1 MRKNENIKKIL
12 SGIYHPKLQTYLND
26 PRVLHEVSI
35 ENDDVSCTF
44 NEPAGSIEINE
55 LKPIIEHKIFELNW
69 VKSLEI
75 KLRFTDQTKK
85 KRSGNLKHVN
95 HIIAVSSCKGGVG
108 KSTIAMNLA
117 TAFHLNG
124 ASVGLFDA
132 DIHGPSLPTLITPT
146 SMAASNSEEDIP
158 PFINNGIKL
167 MSYGYI
173 QDTSHQP
180 AILRG
185 PIASNLFKQL
195 LSKTDWGH
203 LDVLIIDC
211 PPGTGD
217 IILSIT
223 QEIELTTSIIVT
235 TPHELSYVDVKKG
248 LEMFKKVKVPVTTII
263 ENMSYFTPPNST
275 EKYHIFGKGRLIPT
289 AKEYGIPNWLQL
301 PINGKISSHA
311 NKKTPYLFNADE
323 RESQIY
329 KKCVNDLVWAHSFET
344 SEDTDLKLSN
354 HNETQTLTLKSGDK
368 EHIITYKAL
377 RNACQCAH
385 CVDEMSRKKI
395 LDEST
400 IDPKII
406 VDTVF
411 NVGHYAFG
419 IEWQEHNKTH
429 HSMYTKEQLL
439 TFFELETTGKKMK

>member
-1 MRKNENIKKIL
+1 MRKNENIEKIL

-26 PRVLHEVSI
+26 ARILHNVSI
-35 ENDDVSCTF
+35 ENNDVSCTF
-44 NEPAGSIEINE
+44 NEPAGSLEINA
-55 LKPIIEHKIFELNW
+55 LKPIIENEIFELNW

-75 KLRFTDQTKK
+75 KLRFTDQTQK
-85 KRSGNLKHVN
+85 KRSGNLKHVK

-108 KSTIAMNLA
+108 KSTITMNLA

-146 SMAASNSEEDIP
+146 SIAASDSEDDIP

-173 QDTSHQP
+173 QDSDNQP

-195 LSKTDWGH
+195 LSRTDWGH

-223 QEIELTTSIIVT
+223 QEIELTTSVIVT

-263 ENMSYFTPPNST
+263 ENMSYFTPPDSN
-275 EKYHIFGKGRLIPT
+275 ERYHIFGKGRLIPT
-289 AKEYGIPNWLQL
+289 AKEYGIPHWLQL
-301 PINGKISSHA
+301 PINDKVSSYT
-311 NKKTPYLFNADE
+311 NKKTPYLLNAPQTE
-323 RESQIY
+323 CQIY
-329 KKCVNDLVWAHSFET
+329 QKCVNDLVWAHCFET
-344 SEDTDLKLSN
+344 SDNNDLKLSIN
-354 HNETQTLTLKSGDK
+354 NDTQILTLKSDDK
-368 EHIITYKAL
+368 EHRMSYKEL
-377 RNACQCAH
+377 RNACQCAY
-385 CVDEMSRKKI
+385 CVDEMSREKL
-395 LDEST
+395 LDESS
-400 IDPKII
+400 IDPEII
-406 VDTVF
+406 IENVF

-419 IEWQEHNKTH
+419 IEWKEHNKIH
-429 HSMYTKEQLL
+429 HSMYTKEQLF